1 VSVISPE
8 AISDAPVLITVL
20 LITDYFALNAAAM
33 RPDDEPIR
41 ISLKQ
46 EVVCPD
52 DNHHRFPLREGLAE
66 STIHRMQS
74 EWLEEQERE
83 VARARDQIAREFA
96 EREKALERQVQQGA
110 EEIASWRNRE
120 ATLLAE
126 RAKFEKEKAEQ
137 AINLAKQIE
146 AERETI
152 SQAARTDELRRA
164 KIREQILKDQIDGQ
178 SQLVQEIR
186 NQLTAKNATEID
198 LKQSIEEL
206 KLSHQEALLKAAT
219 DARQAAAAEAL
230 QKAEQEVKQRF
241 DEELE
246 SLRLKQRE
254 LEKQRDDAKQ
264 VAEDLRR
271 RMAQGSQQTQGEVLE
286 LILERELGNRFG
298 SDRIE
303 PISKGVFGADVIQH
317 VLSPDGRLCGS
328 ITWETK
334 NAQNWNPRWLEKLR
348 TDMIANKSEFAVLV
362 STVLPAGVN
371 HFGLVDGLWV
381 CDLTVWPILAS
392 TLRQQLMALT
402 FARLSAQG
410 RDTKMEILY
419 RYLTGPEFRE
429 RVNAIL
435 RTFVGMQEQLEK
447 EKRAM
452 IKQWG
457 AREKQIE
464 TVIDGLSGMYGDLQG
479 IIGSASLPEISSLKL
494 EDSEQEP
501 RLL

>member
-1 VSVISPE
+1 LATIFKVP
-8 AISDAPVLITVL
+8 
-20 LITDYFALNAAAM
+20 YFDGVFCLNAFAM
-33 RPDDEPIR
+33 TPDDEPIR

-46 EVVCPD
+46 EVVCPED
-52 DNHHRFPLREGLAE
+52 SEHRFALREGLAE
-66 STIHRMQS
+66 STVHRMQR
-74 EWLEEQERE
+74 EWLDEQEQE
-83 VARARDQIAREFA
+83 LARTRDQIGREFS
-96 EREKALERQVQQGA
+96 EREKVLERQLQQLA
-110 EEIASWRNRE
+110 EEITSWRNRE
-120 ATLLAE
+120 STLLAE
-126 RAKFEKEKAEQ
+126 RGKFEKEKAEQ
-137 AINLAKQIE
+137 AINLARQIE
-146 AERETI
+146 AEREAI
-152 SQAARTDELRRA
+152 SEAVRTEELQRA
-164 KIREQILKDQIDGQ
+164 KTREQILKDQMGGQ
-178 SQLVQEIR
+178 IQLIQEIR
-186 NQLTAKNATEID
+186 NQLTEKNAAEIN
-198 LKQSIEEL
+198 LKQAIEEL
-206 KLSHQEALLKAAT
+206 KLGHQEALVKASS
-219 DARQAAAAEAL
+219 DARQAAAADAL

-241 DEELE
+241 EEELE

-254 LEKQRDDAKQ
+254 LEKQRDDAKH

-271 RMAQGSQQTQGEVLE
+271 RMAQGSQQTQGEV
-286 LILERELGNRFG
+286 
-298 SDRIE
+298 
-303 PISKGVFGADVIQH
+303 VFGADAVQY
-317 VLSPDGRLCGS
+317 VLSPDGRPCGS

-348 TDMIANKSEFAVLV
+348 TDMIANKSEFGVLV

-371 HFGLVDGLWV
+371 HFGLIDGLWV

-392 TLRQQLMALT
+392 TLRQHLMALT

-435 RTFVGMQEQLEK
+435 RTFVGMQEQLER
-447 EKRAM
+447 EKRAL

-494 EDSEQEP
+494 EETEQEP